1 MITIGSFTF
10 KVWQVWCVL
19 SVLLMIMIGRQ
30 RYTLSAHLNVKKRL
44 RRIWI
49 IVAALVFAMID
60 VAVFYSEEKALV
72 LQRVEEFRVM
82 NALGSMT
89 AETVQWASLAL
100 LLVVAFIC
108 LVLVAFIA
116 ANIKKSALKEKRR
129 KQSAR
134 RAVRMS
140 NVTPSDEPMD
150 TTVPLDLP
158 ERVVVS
164 DVGTLPNMNAK

>member
-1 MITIGSFTF
+1 MITIGNFTF

-72 LQRVEEFRVM
+72 LQRVEEFRAM

-89 AETVQWASLAL
+89 AETVQWMSLAL
-100 LLVVAFIC
+100 LLAVAFIC

-129 KQSAR
+129 
-134 RAVRMS
+134 
-140 NVTPSDEPMD
+140 
-150 TTVPLDLP
+150 
-158 ERVVVS
+158 
-164 DVGTLPNMNAK
+164 TLPSMNAK